1 MDFFAEKKEIFTEYL
16 ASQWQNPQNQLE
28 EAMAYSLLSGG
39 KRLRPVIFLGVAAL
53 YRKDWQ
59 KLLPFAMGIE
69 MIHTY
74 SLIHDDLPAMD
85 NDDFRRGRATNH
97 KVYGEAM
104 AILAGDALLTQA
116 FGCACN
122 IEGEDPEK
130 LLKAVNTLAYHSGYK
145 GMVYGQSLDIAGED
159 RELSLADL
167 KKIHRHKTGD
177 LMITSLKCG
186 AILGHAPQE
195 DIGAWQVYAENL
207 GLAFQI
213 VDDILDE
220 EGSFE
225 ELGKPIHSDAAAHKS
240 TYVSILGLD
249 KAREA
254 AKEAIKAGNGSIAQ
268 LSQDTTMFQSL
279 ARGLL
284 DRKV

>member
-1 MDFFAEKKEIFTEYL
+1 MDFFAEKKQVFIEYL
-16 ASQWQNPQNQLE
+16 ESQWQNPQNQLE

-39 KRLRPVIFLGVAAL
+39 KRLRPILFLGVASL
-53 YRKDWQ
+53 YREDWQ
-59 KLLPFAMGIE
+59 RLLPFAMAIE
-69 MIHTY
+69 MVHTY

-116 FGCACN
+116 FDCASN
-122 IEGEDPEK
+122 IEGEDPQK
-130 LLKAVNTLAYHSGYK
+130 LLKAVNALAYHSGCK
-145 GMVYGQSLDIAGED
+145 GMVYGQSLDIAGEG

-177 LMITSLKCG
+177 LMIIGLECG
-186 AILGHAPQE
+186 AILGNASQE
-195 DIGAWQVYAENL
+195 DIAAWQVYGENL

-225 ELGKPIHSDAAAHKS
+225 ELGKPIHSDVAGHKS
-240 TYVSILGLD
+240 TYVTILGLD
-249 KAREA
+249 KAKEA
-254 AKEAIKAGNGSIAQ
+254 AKEAIEAGNRSISQ
-268 LSQDTTMFQSL
+268 LSQDTAMFQSL
-279 ARGLL
+279 AKGLL